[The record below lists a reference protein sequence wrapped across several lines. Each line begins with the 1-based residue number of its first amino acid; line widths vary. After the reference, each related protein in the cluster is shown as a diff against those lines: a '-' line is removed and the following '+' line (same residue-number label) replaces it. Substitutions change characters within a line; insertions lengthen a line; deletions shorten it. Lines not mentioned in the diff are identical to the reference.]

1 MTALD
6 FAIVGIIAVSAIFSL
21 FRGFLKE
28 VISLAAWLLAFAV
41 AFLLGPQ
48 FSELM
53 PASIENPV
61 LRLGTAVAV
70 LFVLTLFIGGLVN
83 FVVQQFIDKT
93 GLTVPDRALGAAFGL
108 LRGFVIVA
116 ALVQAAGLTPL
127 PQSAAWKDAVL
138 LDDFLVVATWLQES
152 LPPEAGKYFSYS

>member
-53 PASIENPV
+53 PASIENPI

-70 LFVLTLFIGGLVN
+70 LFITSDRVIVITTSSAST
-83 FVVQQFIDKT
+83 KT
-93 GLTVPDRALGAAFGL
+93 GERPAESVRMPSAIRAVPPVD
-108 LRGFVIVA
+108 
-116 ALVQAAGLTPL
+116 
-127 PQSAAWKDAVL
+127 
-138 LDDFLVVATWLQES
+138 
-152 LPPEAGKYFSYS
+152 